1 MGDGGAGEK
10 VGRKKREELGSS
22 VLGLG
27 EVDAKGGVCTKAP
40 CGGLNKNDS
49 HRPVGNGG
57 H

>member
-1 MGDGGAGEK
+1 MQERKWVGE
-10 VGRKKREELGSS
+10 KREELGSS

-40 CGGLNKNDS
+40 CGGLNTNDPY
-49 HRPVGNGG
+49 RPVGNGG